1 MFTGCAPLC
10 VNMAGCC
17 LWLPLSHSFILNLLL
32 LFSWSGGEHHSRKT
46 AIEKYPYLSAVVVF
60 FCFWEVIQALNA
72 TRSVSEANRKITYAW
87 VGTCLRWWWHPVFSS
102 LWKNKQ
108 KNPPWTFLKV
118 HIKDSMCGKGQKVTG
133 FSLGVRVAKHLLK
146 QATGTE
152 ERYSSA
158 PLCSCLH
165 LLISPLFSYNSFPE
179 SWRM

>member
-60 FCFWEVIQALNA
+60 LCFWEVIQALNA

-102 LWKNKQ
+102 LWKNKT
-108 KNPPWTFLKV
+108 KKSPLNFSEGAHKRLHVWKRTESDRFL
-118 HIKDSMCGKGQKVTG
+118 SGCACGKTSFKAGHRDRRKI
-133 FSLGVRVAKHLLK
+133 FIRSSLLLSPPPH
-146 QATGTE
+146 Q
-152 ERYSSA
+152 
-158 PLCSCLH
+158 PPF
-165 LLISPLFSYNSFPE
+165 LL
-179 SWRM
+179 